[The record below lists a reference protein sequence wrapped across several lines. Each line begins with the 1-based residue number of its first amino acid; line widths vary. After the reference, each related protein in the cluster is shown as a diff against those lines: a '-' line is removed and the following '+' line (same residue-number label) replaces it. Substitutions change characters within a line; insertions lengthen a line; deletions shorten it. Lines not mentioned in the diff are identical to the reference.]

1 MSGTFRLIGHRLRS
15 KIKNR
20 SNTTRTDANLG
31 LSGESNYTGLTS
43 GNIQEIMN
51 QETIVGDNFLH
62 LHEATML
69 AHAKLAKSDIA
80 YATFESGGFY
90 ETPYCIVIDR
100 KWKSVVLSIRGSLTL
115 EDCVVDC
122 LLDPSPLDA
131 IGEKYGFSGA
141 GQYCHG
147 GVLECT
153 NWLHEDLMRYVP
165 SLLPAECCS
174 ILANSDSIVVIILQS
189 PKAPNSSIVT
199 SRRCCRISRLHV
211 THCWSLVGCRH
222 WRYSVIN
229 AQEHLSEL
237 AMYLLQV
244 RENELKL
251 LSSI

>member
-1 MSGTFRLIGHRLRS
+1 MHKLRP
-15 KIKNR
+15 KIKHNND
-20 SNTTRTDANLG
+20 SARTDANLG
-31 LSGESNYTGLTS
+31 ISGESNYTGLGS

-131 IGEKYGFSGA
+131 LGEKYGFAGS

-153 NWLHEDLMRYVP
+153 NWLHEDLMRYAPFPTETAKVHQ
-165 SLLPAECCS
+165 LLTFLMFFS
-174 ILANSDSIVVIILQS
+174 IF
-189 PKAPNSSIVT
+189 
-199 SRRCCRISRLHV
+199 
-211 THCWSLVGCRH
+211 VGTEFFK
-222 WRYSVIN
+222 RY
-229 AQEHLSEL
+229 
-237 AMYLLQV
+237 Y
-244 RENELKL
+244 
-251 LSSI
+251 

>member
-153 NWLHEDLMRYVP
+153 NWLHEDLMRYVA
-165 SLLPAECCS
+165 SLLPLCAALVFTNS
-174 ILANSDSIVVIILQS
+174 HTILMFML
-189 PKAPNSSIVT
+189 
-199 SRRCCRISRLHV
+199 
-211 THCWSLVGCRH
+211 
-222 WRYSVIN
+222 
-229 AQEHLSEL
+229 
-237 AMYLLQV
+237 
-244 RENELKL
+244 
-251 LSSI
+251 

>member
-1 MSGTFRLIGHRLRS
+1 MLSSFSFHTDVVDRTQTQWILYYYQFPVSGTFRLIGRRLRS
-15 KIKNR
+15 KIKHRPNI
-20 SNTTRTDANLG
+20 TGIDTNLG

-43 GNIQEIMN
+43 GNMQEIMN

-153 NWLHEDLMRYVP
+153 NWLHEDLMRYVA
-165 SLLPAECCS
+165 SLLPLCA
-174 ILANSDSIVVIILQS
+174 LTQF
-189 PKAPNSSIVT
+189 
-199 SRRCCRISRLHV
+199 
-211 THCWSLVGCRH
+211 
-222 WRYSVIN
+222 
-229 AQEHLSEL
+229 
-237 AMYLLQV
+237 
-244 RENELKL
+244 
-251 LSSI
+251 